1 MTNDPTTNQKSTRP
15 QTTVPSMDNQIN
27 LHHSKTNRLKN
38 IPPNNLLQFV
48 EVSPAEDSIQP
59 HPRSGHRAIA
69 TESDLWIWGGYYP
82 AEDDQPER
90 MFQEVR
96 RYSSSNFNRTFLCH
110 LAVAL

>member
-27 LHHSKTNRLKN
+27 LHHSKNNRSKN
-38 IPPNNLLQFV
+38 FPPNNLLQFV